1 MMKISAFI
9 NKHWDALLASLV
21 ASAFIYFYT
30 RHSGIGI
37 SPDSVNYES
46 TATNIRTHFSFTDFN
61 GVPLVDFP
69 LGYPSFL
76 ALVSF
81 LTGMTVLQVAPLLNC
96 LLFSGVII
104 LTSII
109 IDGYAKRSHLYKI
122 CMLALLACSP
132 CLLEVY
138 SMLWSETL
146 FIFLCLLFVVAL
158 RAYFK
163 SYSVVALLFVSLV
176 AALAFVTR
184 YAGIVL
190 LATGWFL
197 IFFNSEIATRKKIK
211 HLLLF
216 TITGSLLV
224 VINLVRNSNEA
235 GHITGVREKAL
246 RTFGD
251 ILQQIGTTVSDW
263 LPFTR
268 GHESIAT
275 VVFLV
280 VLSGGICLLIYH
292 LLQQQYF
299 TSYQTIVAGVFVVYA
314 LFIITI
320 ATISR
325 FEYLTGRLLSP
336 FYIPMLLTG
345 SSWVISFMQRSDRVK
360 RMVISIVLLIVY
372 AGVHY
377 NHYQLNAE
385 DWEGIKDSGMPGYTE
400 GSWTESPAVA
410 FVKKMRP
417 SITQPVYA
425 NANDAVYFLTGIHA
439 MALPHKEIQQE
450 INAFLQHASFYVIWF
465 VDGENTDLVDLDFIK
480 QHKKLVSVQQTEG
493 GAVYFF
499 SDSASVSSPR

>member
-1 MMKISAFI
+1 MMKFSIFMS
-9 NKHWDALLASLV
+9 KHWDALIASLV

-46 TATNIRTHFSFTDFN
+46 AAVNIRAHFSFTDFN

-76 ALVSF
+76 AFISF
-81 LTGMTVLQVAPLLNC
+81 VTGVHVLQIAPLLNC
-96 LLFSGVII
+96 LLFSGVIV

-109 IDGYAKRSHLYKI
+109 IDGYEKKSHLYKACI
-122 CMLALLACSP
+122 LALLACSP

-146 FIFLCLLFVVAL
+146 FIFLSLLFVVAL
-158 RAYFK
+158 RTYFK
-163 SYSVVALLFVSLV
+163 SYSIPALLFV
-176 AALAFVTR
+176 ALITAFAFVTR
-184 YAGIVL
+184 YAGVTL
-190 LATGWFL
+190 LATGGFL
-197 IFFNSEIATRKKIK
+197 IFFNGEIATRKKVK
-211 HLLLF
+211 DLLLF
-216 TITGSLLV
+216 MVVGSSLV
-224 VINLVRNSNEA
+224 VLNLLRNRSAA

-246 RTFGD
+246 RTVSD

-268 GHESIAT
+268 GHETIAII
-275 VVFLV
+275 VFLAL
-280 VLSGGICLLIYH
+280 LSGGICILIYH

-299 TSYQTIVAGVFVVYA
+299 TSYQTIVAGIFVVYA

-320 ATISR
+320 ASISR

-336 FYIPMLLTG
+336 LYIPMLLTG
-345 SSWVISFMQRSDRVK
+345 SSWLISFIQRSYRLK
-360 RMVISIVLLIVY
+360 RIILSVLLLIIY
-372 AGVHY
+372 AGFHY

-385 DWEGIKDSGMPGYTE
+385 AWEGIKDSGMPGYTE

-410 FVKKMRP
+410 LVKKMKP

-450 INAFLQHASFYVIWF
+450 ISAFLQHVSFYVIWF
-465 VDGENTDLVDLDFIK
+465 IDGENTDLVDLDFIK
-480 QHKKLVSVQQTEG
+480 QHKKLVSVQQAEG

-499 SDSASVSSPR
+499 TDSASVSSPH